1 MDAKFGL
8 SLGGRGGREALVPT
22 NSIMSQQSGEGD
34 PDISRDVDLIDRF
47 IFFGEVSFLLLFALS
62 LSLSLSHTHTHTLLG
77 ALFLLVRTRPEMLL
91 SKGEPALPGRLRYD
105 RVLNHMLLVL
115 RSARDPVLEPR
126 SDCFWVHP

>member
-47 IFFGEVSFLLLFALS
+47 ILFGEVSFLLLFALS
-62 LSLSLSHTHTHTLLG
+62 FSLTLGGVVL
-77 ALFLLVRTRPEMLL
+77 TRPDAAGNAVDE
-91 SKGEPALPGRLRYD
+91 G
-105 RVLNHMLLVL
+105 
-115 RSARDPVLEPR
+115 
-126 SDCFWVHP
+126 